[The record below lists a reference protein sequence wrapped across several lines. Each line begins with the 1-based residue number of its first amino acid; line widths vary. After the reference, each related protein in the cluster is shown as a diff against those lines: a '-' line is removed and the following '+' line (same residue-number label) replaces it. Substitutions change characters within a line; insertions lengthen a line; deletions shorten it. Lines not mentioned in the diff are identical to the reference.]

1 MDKIQ
6 ENIWEKTVYNREH
19 NIKQQWVLG
28 GTDTETGTNS

>member
-1 MDKIQ
+1 M
-6 ENIWEKTVYNREH
+6 TVYNRGH